1 MDELNAPQFD
11 EELETEKEAEDELGK
26 WLVVIND

>member
-11 EELETEKEAEDELGK
+11 EELEMGKEAEDELGK